1 MRLMKRA
8 AKNIFAAALLLLFLL
23 PVVSAANMD
32 INTDL
37 PDLERLIRKVN
48 NNQTTPEKL
57 SQFED
62 KLLEFFYDASPS
74 DIKKLLAEFTPGD
87 SLTILVFMK
96 YSGKGFKEVSEM
108 RRTGMGWDKMSEALD
123 VSLERVIKYIKK
135 FRTLAC

>member
-1 MRLMKRA
+1 MRLKKRA
-8 AKNIFAAALLLLFLL
+8 AKNILAAALLLLFLL
-23 PVVSAANMD
+23 PVVSVASMD

-37 PDLERLIRKVN
+37 PDLERLIKKVN
-48 NNQTTPEKL
+48 DNQTTPEKL

-62 KLLEFFYDASPS
+62 KLLDFFYDASPS

-96 YSGKGFKEVSEM
+96 YSAKSFNEVSAM
-108 RRTGMGWDKMSEALD
+108 KKTGMGWDKMSEKLE

>member
-1 MRLMKRA
+1 MRLKGKA
-8 AKNIFAAALLLLFLL
+8 VVSILASALLLLFLL
-23 PVVSAANMD
+23 PVVSVANMD

-48 NNQTTPEKL
+48 DNQTTPEKL
-57 SQFED
+57 SKFED

-74 DIKKLLAEFTPGD
+74 DIKKLLTEFTPGD

-96 YSGKGFKEVSEM
+96 YSARTYNEVSAM
-108 RRTGMGWDKMSEALD
+108 RKTGMGWDKMSEALD